1 MANQT
6 GRVATDE
13 GLIARDDAKV
23 LASNDWLNDFFT
35 HFDGEES
42 PFDIA
47 AAFDVGTGTLA
58 SGIQE
63 KPVGVTSTAGEECPK
78 KRKAEDGEE
87 KVEANQA
94 QARSYTLSEGA
105 RKTKSTREKRRR
117 DVLNS
122 RFEELIAVL
131 EPGSMMKADKA
142 TVVVAATQLIK
153 QLRAEHSRLANMI
166 MHFQE
171 DNIRQAESARTLAAE
186 RDALVKEKTEWLHEK
201 LRIEAQ
207 LQGFLASM
215 PFASPVEGVTA
226 PAAKTMRGNA
236 AWTVPTPFLPANEE
250 AEEDVTL
257 RAPVA

>member
-1 MANQT
+1 MADQT
-6 GRVATDE
+6 GRAATDAD
-13 GLIARDDAKV
+13 LVARDDANV
-23 LASNDWLNDFFT
+23 LASSDWLNEFFI

-42 PFDIA
+42 PFDVA
-47 AAFDVGTGTLA
+47 GAFDVGTGLA
-58 SGIQE
+58 SGIEE
-63 KPVGVTSTAGEECPK
+63 KPVEVAATEGATCSK

-87 KVEANQA
+87 EEVANQA
-94 QARSYTLSEGA
+94 QGRSYTLSEGA
-105 RKTKSTREKRRR
+105 KKTKSTREKRRR
-117 DVLNS
+117 DALNT

-131 EPGSMMKADKA
+131 EPGSTLKADKA

-171 DNIRQAESARTLAAE
+171 DNIRQAEMTRALVME
-186 RDALVKEKTEWLHEK
+186 REALVKEKTQLLHEK

-226 PAAKTMRGNA
+226 PAGKTMRGNA
-236 AWTVPTPFLPANEE
+236 AWTVPTPFLPASDQ

>member
-1 MANQT
+1 MADQT
-6 GRVATDE
+6 GRAATDA
-13 GLIARDDAKV
+13 GLVARDDANV
-23 LASNDWLNDFFT
+23 LASSDWLNEFFI

-42 PFDIA
+42 PFDVA
-47 AAFDVGTGTLA
+47 GAFDVGTGLA
-58 SGIQE
+58 SGIEE
-63 KPVGVTSTAGEECPK
+63 KPVEVAATEVATCSK

-87 KVEANQA
+87 EEEVANQA
-94 QARSYTLSEGA
+94 QGRSYTLSEGA
-105 RKTKSTREKRRR
+105 KKTKSTREKRRR
-117 DVLNS
+117 DALNS

-131 EPGSMMKADKA
+131 EPGSMLKADKA

-171 DNIRQAESARTLAAE
+171 DNIRQAEMTRALATE
-186 RDALVKEKTEWLHEK
+186 RDALAKEKTQLLHEK

-226 PAAKTMRGNA
+226 PAAKTMRGNE
-236 AWTVPTPFLPANEE
+236 AWTVPTPFLPASDQ